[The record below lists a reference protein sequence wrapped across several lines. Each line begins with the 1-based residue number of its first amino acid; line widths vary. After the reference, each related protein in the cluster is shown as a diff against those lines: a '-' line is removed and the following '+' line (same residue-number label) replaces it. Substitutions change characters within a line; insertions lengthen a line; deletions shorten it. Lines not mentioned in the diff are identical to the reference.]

1 LRPLR
6 IDICTGMVAAGLL
19 LWAQGAGASDRSHL
33 PATPT
38 ANGIARVMTG
48 PGPVGGEAQLSRE
61 VLAEM
66 NRLRVDPRGYIA
78 VLETYRRQFDGD
90 IVIRPGQISIQTRE
104 GVAAVDEAIQF
115 LRLQA
120 PVGALR
126 SDGLLDLTARDHV
139 LDQGPTGYVGHY
151 GSDGWD
157 FATRAVRR
165 GGDPYGGENI
175 SYGYDT
181 AREVIIQLLVDD
193 NVADR
198 GHRVNLFRPGYVRA
212 GVACGRHALYYFMC
226 VINYGYEPVA
236 RN

>member
-1 LRPLR
+1 MGLSRT
-6 IDICTGMVAAGLL
+6 DIGIWMAAAGFMLL
-19 LWAQGAGASDRSHL
+19 SGTAWASDRSHL

-38 ANGIARVMTG
+38 ANGMARVMTG
-48 PGPVGGEAQLSRE
+48 PGPMGGEAQLARE
-61 VLAEM
+61 VMAEM
-66 NRLRVDPRGYIA
+66 NRLRVDPGGYVA
-78 VLETYRRQFDGD
+78 ELEAYRLQFDGD
-90 IVIRPGQISIQTRE
+90 IVIRPGRISIQTRE

-115 LRLQA
+115 LRRQA
-120 PVGALR
+120 PMAPLR
-126 SDGLLDLTARDHV
+126 ADDLLDLTARDHV
-139 LDQGPTGYVGHY
+139 EDQGPTGFVGHY

-181 AREVIIQLLVDD
+181 AREIIIQLLVDD

-212 GVACGRHALYYFMC
+212 GVACGRHAIYYFMC

-236 RN
+236 AR

>member
-1 LRPLR
+1 MRPSR
-6 IDICTGMVAAGLL
+6 IDIGTWVAAATTLL
-19 LWAQGAGASDRSHL
+19 LAQGAGASDRSLL
-33 PATPT
+33 PAAPT
-38 ANGIARVMTG
+38 ANGVARVMTG
-48 PGPVGGEAQLSRE
+48 PGPVGGEAQLSAE
-61 VLAEM
+61 VMAEM

-78 VLETYRRQFDGD
+78 ELEAYRLQFEGD
-90 IVIRPGQISIQTRE
+90 IVIRPGRISIQTRE

-115 LRLQA
+115 LRRQP
-120 PVGALR
+120 PVAALR
-126 SDGLLDLTARDHV
+126 PDGFLDLTARDHV
-139 LDQGPTGYVGHY
+139 LDQGPAGFVGHH

-157 FATRAVRR
+157 FSTRAVRR

-181 AREVIIQLLVDD
+181 AREIIIQLLVDD
-193 NVADR
+193 NVANR